1 MISVTKLLGGAE
13 HFGDQLRYNESSR
26 GAVHGATHGSGPV
39 VVWNVTRTC
48 NLKCIHCYMESD
60 ATRYE
65 NELTTAEGKR
75 FIDDLAE
82 FRVPVILFSGGE
94 PLLRADFFELARYA
108 VARGLRVT
116 ISTNGTLIDRETAR
130 DIKKIGV
137 GYVGISIDSIGEKN
151 DEFRKVRGA
160 FDKALAGIRNCLE
173 IGQRVGL
180 RFTINRHNYA
190 EMENI
195 FRLIEEEG
203 IPRVCFYHLVY
214 AGRGSEMMKEDVT
227 LEESRSAM
235 DLIID
240 KTLYFQEKGLD
251 KEILTVDNHADGVYV
266 YLRMLK
272 ENPRRAEKVWELLRN
287 NGGNRSGIAIGQVDN
302 QGFVHADQFT
312 QNHPFGDV
320 RERKFGDV
328 WTATSHPIL
337 DGLRNRKPLL
347 KGRCASCKWLAVC
360 NGNFR
365 ARAEAATGD
374 FWAADPAC
382 YLTDAEI

>member
-116 ISTNGTLIDRETAR
+116 ISTNGTLLDRETAR